1 MECVGFVLLQ
11 DVLMQYFGNFLLKY
25 WFVFSKENT

>member
-1 MECVGFVLLQ
+1 LLQ

-25 WFVFSKENT
+25 WFVFSKENA